1 LIADQISGIEGTLL
15 RPLGFRPPP
24 SPAFSG
30 KTALNSLDSFPPVM
44 HIRTREPALEILM
57 NSTHYYHTQPK
68 PISTRALCPVCN
80 QPAYSLAGIHPQCA
94 ERQAEPP
101 RPKGKAKEAAAL
113 VADGTAGEAGTAV
126 ETPAAVKRSPYG
138 RGRRPLTTK

>member
-1 LIADQISGIEGTLL
+1 
-15 RPLGFRPPP
+15 
-24 SPAFSG
+24 
-30 KTALNSLDSFPPVM
+30 
-44 HIRTREPALEILM
+44 M

-101 RPKGKAKEAAAL
+101 RPKGKPKGAPDLIVEG
-113 VADGTAGEAGTAV
+113 VAGEAATAV
-126 ETPAAVKRSPYG
+126 ETPVVVKRSPYG